1 MLHSLC
7 RPGGVAAINILGG
20 LPALKEAIFQIT
32 PHFQHLHALCTPE
45 VNILFAR
52 AALGSDADSN
62 SGRTALW
69 RVTAAAAAL
78 KPLHSLCD
86 ELLSEQLEQWA
97 VNDEL
102 HDVLK
107 SEYGYGWFSAQDLM
121 KK

>member
-1 MLHSLC
+1 MLHPLY

-20 LPALKEAIFQIT
+20 LPALKEAILIIT

-45 VNILFAR
+45 VNVLFAR
-52 AALGSDADSN
+52 AALGGDRDSN

-86 ELLSEQLEQWA
+86 ELLSQQLEQWA

-107 SEYGYGWFSAQDLM
+107 SEYAYGWFSAQDLM
-121 KK
+121 EK

>member
-1 MLHSLC
+1 MLHSLR
-7 RPGGVAAINILGG
+7 RPGGIAAINILGG
-20 LPALKEAIFQIT
+20 LPALKEAIFKIT

-45 VNILFAR
+45 VNTLFAR
-52 AALGSDADSN
+52 AALGGDADSN

-121 KK
+121 EK

>member
-1 MLHSLC
+1 MLHSLR
-7 RPGGVAAINILGG
+7 RPGGVAAVNILGG
-20 LPALKEAIFQIT
+20 LPALKEAILRIT

-78 KPLHSLCD
+78 KPLHRLCD
-86 ELLSEQLEQWA
+86 EPLREQLEQWA
-97 VNDEL
+97 VND
-102 HDVLK
+102 
-107 SEYGYGWFSAQDLM
+107 
-121 KK
+121 